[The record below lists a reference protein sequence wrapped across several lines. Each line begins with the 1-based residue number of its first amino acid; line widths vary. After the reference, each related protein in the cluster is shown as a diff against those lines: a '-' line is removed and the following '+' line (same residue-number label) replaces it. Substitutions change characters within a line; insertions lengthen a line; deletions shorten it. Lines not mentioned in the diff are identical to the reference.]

1 MNNFHE
7 SPTPNEWSLMATA
20 WIDSEVHR
28 PFIGMATRDR
38 HSTGAVVE
46 LKSGELS
53 KVLILLDDYARR
65 VPIPSETRISD
76 VLDLCAT
83 DEGMAFFR
91 IWGEATREFG
101 PIKAEEYR
109 EALMWIPCPCCG
121 RKMKAVNL
129 LKRWEGERWP
139 RTSGP

>member
-1 MNNFHE
+1 MSSFHQ
-7 SPTPNEWSLMATA
+7 SPTPDKWSLMANA
-20 WIDSEVHR
+20 WIDPEIHR
-28 PFIGMATRDR
+28 PFIGLATRDR
-38 HSTGAVVE
+38 HGGDVVE

-53 KVLILLDDYARR
+53 KVLILLDEYAER

-83 DEGMAFFR
+83 DEGLAYFR
-91 IWGEATREFG
+91 VWGEASTPFG

-109 EALMWIPCPCCG
+109 EALMWISCPCCG

-129 LKRWEGERWP
+129 LKRWEGNRWP